1 MPKTRCTPENSRET
15 VRIDTHSST
24 HCSPVRDGRDS
35 SYRSRRGGR
44 LRRHGS
50 DGGHEVSQIKGKQHR
65 VETLVFFCTK
75 FLQVAELI
83 DKANDVWDRRNAQA
97 VRDGDVEL
105 PRMLPLVRLK
115 VAQSPT
121 ML

>member
-1 MPKTRCTPENSRET
+1 
-15 VRIDTHSST
+15 V
-24 HCSPVRDGRDS
+24 
-35 SYRSRRGGR
+35 
-44 LRRHGS
+44 
-50 DGGHEVSQIKGKQHR
+50 
-65 VETLVFFCTK
+65 VFCPK

-97 VRDGDVEL
+97 LRDGDVEL

-115 VAQSPT
+115 VAGPPT